1 MEKQTLRFAS
11 LTDLSA
17 FVRQVTYGYLIN
29 TNNLTVTAKLPEE
42 QVQLALTLYNAAMID
57 TNEKVF
63 SYDLLWHEKTV
74 RALKKAKMEVW

>member
-63 SYDLLWHEKTV
+63 SYDLL
-74 RALKKAKMEVW
+74 